1 VLFVPNS
8 SQGTTEGIT
17 TPRPLIGI
25 QNLALPLSTRE
36 AVAPIMTSALKK
48 RSDIGN
54 VKVSVRG
61 LGFVASA
68 VVQYS
73 SEEGQR
79 WVASSLAGQLSTD
92 PESRFQIQAAKQAIQ
107 RFN

>member
-1 VLFVPNS
+1 
-8 SQGTTEGIT
+8 
-17 TPRPLIGI
+17 
-25 QNLALPLSTRE
+25 
-36 AVAPIMTSALKK
+36 MTSALKK